1 MEKQPARDKQDQ
13 TRRAKRPLRPQI
25 DTPSKDDQEK
35 ERTEHDLSRIGD
47 APRTRTE
54 MPPSLSELPG

>member
-1 MEKQPARDKQDQ
+1 MEKQPARDKEQ
-13 TRRAKRPLRPQI
+13 TRRAKRPLRPQAPEQQPEP
-25 DTPSKDDQEK
+25 DK
-35 ERTEHDLSRIGD
+35 RIGD